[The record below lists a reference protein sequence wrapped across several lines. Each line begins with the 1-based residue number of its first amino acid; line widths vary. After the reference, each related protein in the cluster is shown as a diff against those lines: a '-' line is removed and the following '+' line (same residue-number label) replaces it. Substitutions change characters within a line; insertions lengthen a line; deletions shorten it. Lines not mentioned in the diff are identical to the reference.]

1 MSSYKLNPVTDEE
14 LSLWFKNK
22 LVNPRTNRKIKEFS
36 KTYNYLN
43 INYKLM
49 IKRSKFLEDEKNDT
63 LKELVKKFQG
73 PAQGDHLKSFDNKD
87 PISQEDIWEN
97 SLEDNKKIV
106 SEDIPS
112 LKLFSYL
119 DNDNKI
125 RCFNIESFMSL
136 VENDCCTHPI
146 TGLLINQETID
157 NAKKMF
163 NILKEN
169 KIIQEVQDLR
179 TEEQKISD
187 YAFTVFQKFSL
198 ISIFIEH
205 QWFIKMNEAE
215 LDKLYYETADFFHKN
230 VNDENKKIMVPPD
243 GKAFSTKVTEFKSFN
258 FNKKQ
263 MYLLENIDIVISSSE
278 DDGMKT
284 LGKYLMIG
292 GLGVVCK
299 EVREKYPDFAYG
311 FSLD

>member
-36 KTYNYLN
+36 KTYNFLN

-49 IKRSKFLEDEKNDT
+49 IKRSKFLEDGKNDNF
-63 LKELVKKFQG
+63 KELIKKYQG
-73 PAQGDHLKSFDNKD
+73 PAKGDHLKSFDNKD

-97 SLEDNKKIV
+97 SLENNKKII
-106 SEDIPS
+106 SDDIPS
-112 LKLFSYL
+112 IKLFSYL
-119 DNDNKI
+119 DTEDKI
-125 RCFNIESFMSL
+125 RCFNIESFMNLIES
-136 VENDCCTHPI
+136 DCCTHPI
-146 TGLLINQETID
+146 TGLPINQETID

-163 NILKEN
+163 EILKEN
-169 KIIQEVQDLR
+169 KIIKEEEDLR

-205 QWFIKMNEAE
+205 QWFIKMNESE
-215 LDKLYYETADFFHKN
+215 LDKLYYESADFFHQN
-230 VNDENKKIMVPPD
+230 VDATNKKIMVPPD
-243 GKAFSTKVTEFKSFN
+243 GKAFSKKVNDFKSFN

-263 MYLLENIDIVISSSE
+263 MYLLENIDMVISSSE
-278 DDGMKT
+278 DEGMKT

-311 FSLD
+311 FTLN